1 METAV
6 TDTRS
11 GLTANGI
18 RDLERASIRAYV
30 TAHQHM
36 LCGRVLDFGAG
47 KPGTCR
53 QPQPY
58 RELLRKATEYVPVDL
73 GDEIPEGIFDSILM
87 TQVIQYLD
95 DPLIALM
102 DLHARL
108 GGGALVMTGPTCW
121 AESEPTDRWRFT
133 LAGVR
138 SLLTDAGFR
147 IITLKSRATIDVG
160 GFQMS
165 LGWGVTAAKDV

>member
-1 METAV
+1 METLQANPG
-6 TDTRS
+6 S
-11 GLTANGI
+11 LTANGI
-18 RDLERASIRAYV
+18 RDMERASIRAYV
-30 TAHQHM
+30 KDHQHM

-73 GDEIPEGIFDSILM
+73 DDEIPDGIFDSILM

-121 AESEPTDRWRFT
+121 AEVGEDTDRWRFT
-133 LAGVR
+133 LAGIR
-138 SLLTDAGFR
+138 SLLTEAGFR
-147 IITLKSRATIDVG
+147 IMDLKSRASVDVG
-160 GFQMS
+160 GFVMS
-165 LGWGVTAAKDV
+165 LGWGVTAVKE